1 MENRTVSQRDKDKF
15 LAASTFFLKE
25 FEEKFVN
32 YFTDV
37 YVSNDK
43 ISTKEDAREIAL
55 DIYQGIFKCD
65 ADILTL
71 KEDLL
76 IRMRHNDLL
85 IGFLTNRSM
94 FYLIKEYIAYAK
106 EHDMALQ
113 TELFIDCIS
122 QFLNLFENQITP
134 KVSNFTKPL
143 DVASFSDDVMFSPT
157 NTIIEAFQHI
167 KEENQSVMLLNLYKG
182 VPISSE
188 AAVLDIEGDNVT
200 FKIDQLQEIA
210 MKLDGQA
217 FIVKNNYFSKHL
229 KADIVYTNFQ
239 ANTIVLTNFMYL
251 LNMPALQREFIRV
264 HPDIIAKVFLHQF
277 GNLQTSGRLYD
288 LSMNGL
294 GVVSSENN
302 GMFVGAKVLI
312 EFELNSASV
321 VKEGDRTI
329 EVQGEVINIIEYQDS
344 YRYCMRIFPDHTMS
358 DKILHYITLREYEIL
373 EDLNNE
379 LKEYME

>member
-15 LAASTFFLKE
+15 LAASTLFLKE
-25 FEEKFVN
+25 FEETFVS
-32 YFTDV
+32 YFTSLC
-37 YVSNDK
+37 VSKDK
-43 ISTKEDAREIAL
+43 ISTREEAKEIAL
-55 DIYQGIFKCD
+55 LIYQGLFKSD
-65 ADILTL
+65 SDIAELR
-71 KEDLL
+71 EDLYL
-76 IRMRHNDLL
+76 RMRQNSL
-85 IGFLTNRSM
+85 ILGFLINRSL
-94 FYLIKEYIAYAK
+94 FYFIEAYIAFAR

-113 TELFIDCIS
+113 TELLVGCIS
-122 QFLNLFENQITP
+122 QFINFIENEAVP
-134 KVSNFTKPL
+134 KISNFTKSL
-143 DVASFSDDVMFSPT
+143 DVSFSEDIMFSPT
-157 NTIIEAFQHI
+157 NTIMEAFHHM
-167 KEENQSVMLLNLYKG
+167 KEENESVIFLNLYKG

-188 AAVLDIEGDNVT
+188 AVVIDIEGDNVT

-294 GVVSSENN
+294 GVVSGENN
-302 GMFVGAKVLI
+302 GMHVGAKVLI

-321 VKEGDRTI
+321 VTGGDRKI

-344 YRYCMRIFPDHTMS
+344 YRYCMRIFPDREMS
-358 DKILHYITLREYEIL
+358 DKILHYITLREHEIL
-373 EDLNNE
+373 EDLNSE
-379 LKEYME
+379 LKDYME